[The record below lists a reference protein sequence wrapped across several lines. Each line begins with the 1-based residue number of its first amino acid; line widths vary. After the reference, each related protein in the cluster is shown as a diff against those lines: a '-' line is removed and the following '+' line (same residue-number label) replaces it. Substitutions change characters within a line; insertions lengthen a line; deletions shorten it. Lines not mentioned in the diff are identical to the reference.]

1 MLDFFFKVLYKQKF
15 NVFDIGYRIYYTREE
30 VVYKKKKYYLFSPV
44 LGTPENIGNS
54 VFLPSTSKHC
64 KPSVY
69 SRYKFFCS
77 RCEFNIKTF
86 AIDCN

>member
-1 MLDFFFKVLYKQKF
+1 MFLTLDIEFITLGRKLF
-15 NVFDIGYRIYYTREE
+15 I
-30 VVYKKKKYYLFSPV
+30 KKKYYLFSPV